1 MKTLKYIIATT
12 FIALVVY
19 SNTAKAEIN
28 FQKVYEVPNM
38 TAEQI
43 KQAYGE
49 PTIDVGVDKMSLLSD
64 AMDTALGQGW
74 MLGLETAKTGK
85 IRCNIG
91 LAKWLPAVNDWTEA
105 NVAFQ
110 VKDGR
115 ARVTVANLAV
125 HGPGKKQCIASI
137 EKHLDQK
144 FSMLKSLDNNW

>member
-1 MKTLKYIIATT
+1 MYYKKTLT
-12 FIALVVY
+12 ALTITLGLLITA
-19 SNTAKAEIN
+19 TAKAEVN
-28 FQKVYEVPNM
+28 FQKVYELPGMSAN
-38 TAEQI
+38 EI

-110 VKDGR
+110 VKDEK

-144 FSMLKSLDNNW
+144 FSMLKNLDNNW